1 METKTPKGLS
11 SKAFQ
16 TARVQSRKKLWNFLS
31 AKNRGAIAE
40 LPDFIKPLKVGGDK
54 YSFGQYVGS
63 LEDIKEFA
71 ALKGKTA
78 LKMGAVKIQLAR

>member
-31 AKNRGAIAE
+31 AKNRGEVPE
-40 LPDFIKPLKVGGDK
+40 LPDCIKPVKFGSNQ

-63 LEDIKEFA
+63 LEDIKEWA
-71 ALKGKTA
+71 AMKGKTA
-78 LKMGAVKIQLAR
+78 LKMGAVKIKLAQ